1 MEVQAIPSFRTA
13 LLRNYSCV
21 VCGKT
26 FERERYLKDHIRSV
40 HVKSLKCEF
49 CNYTVAPRRRRRLQ
63 LHMQRKHNFPVPPT
77 GGVETPAY
85 TTQELTVPVDSI
97 ETVDIEDTLRTPET
111 DAINLGEVDMD
122 INIPCFDS
130 LLTDDDDLPPQP
142 LPFSTLIDPPTP
154 CLDERPSPVLPL
166 FPDFDLDVT
175 PFSPLVADTPPLQG
189 NACEPEVAQEVI
201 ATPDP
206 IPCPQTELQAAV
218 QSILLESDTVTEAPV
233 DSTPWTSE
241 GPTPC
246 PVSTTEDVPDGDIL
260 AQAMADAHIEV
271 DETPEFE
278 AIPLPPTGPADPR
291 YFFYGAPSVE
301 DNSPH
306 ARLIQEARE
315 RAIRGWR
322 NHGYSVRF
330 TPMNL
335 FAIRKVE
342 SVRLPEG
349 LEYTLSS
356 FWIERDQ
363 ALL

>member
-1 MEVQAIPSFRTA
+1 
-13 LLRNYSCV
+13 
-21 VCGKT
+21 
-26 FERERYLKDHIRSV
+26 
-40 HVKSLKCEF
+40 
-49 CNYTVAPRRRRRLQ
+49 
-63 LHMQRKHNFPVPPT
+63 MQRRHNFPVPPVMQSQNPAST
-77 GGVETPAY
+77 EQPAPET
-85 TTQELTVPVDSI
+85 TVQNHQC
-97 ETVDIEDTLRTPET
+97 EQTVSSDIGWTSDVKFGCTYMDLDTPET
-111 DAINLGEVDMD
+111 DAIQLDISTD
-122 INIPCFDS
+122 INFDS
-130 LLTDDDDLPPQP
+130 LVEDSNDLPPQP
-142 LPFSTLIDPPTP
+142 LPFSTLFDPPTP

-166 FPDFDLDVT
+166 FPDLDLGVA

-189 NACEPEVAQEVI
+189 SACEPEVAQEVI
-201 ATPDP
+201 ATSDP

-218 QSILLESDTVTEAPV
+218 QSILPESDTVTEAPV
-233 DSTPWTSE
+233 DSNPWTSE

-260 AQAMADAHIEV
+260 AQAMADAHIGV

-278 AIPLPPTGPADPR
+278 AIPRPPTGPADPR

-306 ARLIQEARE
+306 ARLIQKARE
-315 RAIRGWR
+315 RAISGWR